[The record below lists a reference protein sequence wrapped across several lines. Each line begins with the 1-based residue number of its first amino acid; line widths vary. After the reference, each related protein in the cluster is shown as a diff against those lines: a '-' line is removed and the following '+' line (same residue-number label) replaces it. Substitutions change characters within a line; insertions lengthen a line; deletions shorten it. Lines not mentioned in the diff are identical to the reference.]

1 MEKELKELSLK
12 LAENYLAEANYGKT
26 DEYLVADAKTMI
38 ELVEKAD
45 AREASD
51 DIKRREL
58 DLERDRLEVEKTKI
72 GLEKVKIEAETER
85 ERKKSRNG
93 LILGI
98 IGAAGTA
105 ITASGMVAAA
115 LIKAKADANHDSVV
129 VGMAEDLIKAE
140 QEGGNFVGFS
150 GKVVSGAIK

>member
-1 MEKELKELSLK
+1 MEKNIKELSVK
-12 LAENYLAEANYGKT
+12 LAEKYLAEANEGKT
-26 DEYLVADAKTMI
+26 DEYLVTDAKTVL

-45 AREASD
+45 ARKTAD

-58 DLERDRLEVEKTKI
+58 DLERDRLEVEKAKI

-93 LILGI
+93 LTLAI

-105 ITASGMVAAA
+105 ITAGGVITAA
-115 LIKAKADANHDSVV
+115 LIKAKSDERH
-129 VGMAEDLIKAE
+129 EELIKAE
-140 QEGGNFVGFS
+140 AEGANFVGFS
-150 GKVVSGAIK
+150 GKVVSGALK